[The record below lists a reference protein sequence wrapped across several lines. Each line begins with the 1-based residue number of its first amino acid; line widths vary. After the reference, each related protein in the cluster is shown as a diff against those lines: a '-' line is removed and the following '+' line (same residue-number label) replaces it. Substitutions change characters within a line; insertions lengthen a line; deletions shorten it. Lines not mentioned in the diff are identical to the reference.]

1 MKKQGLK
8 EAAGLQLSQGASC
21 SSQQPGSSEEEGLAL
36 LKAVAASRH
45 ALCLLL
51 PGCLTRL

>member
-21 SSQQPGSSEEEGLAL
+21 SSQQPGSKEEGLAFAFAHRL
-36 LKAVAASRH
+36 SR
-45 ALCLLL
+45 L
-51 PGCLTRL
+51 PGMHRACCFLAA